1 MKENN
6 EKQLYFIDDFTAE
19 ELQYK
24 TAIAISVLEDYVLM
38 LMFVIGLINSST
50 LQMQIKILFGMLR
63 IKSTEFK
70 PFFLYVLLFEK
81 IIKRF

>member
-6 EKQLYFIDDFTAE
+6 EKKLYFIDDFTAE

-63 IKSTEFK
+63 IKSTEFN